1 MFSRTPS
8 RGMTLVDVLVGSA
21 LTLIIFVALFGLL
34 RASFMVSSLTKS
46 KSIATAIAGSHLEYI
61 RSLPYDDIGT
71 VGGIPPG
78 LIQETI
84 ATTQNGVSFETR
96 TFVRYVD
103 DPADGLGASD
113 VTGITTDYK
122 QVKVTVSYSAGGTD
136 RTVEL
141 VSNQSP
147 VGLETTT
154 GGGTLQINTVNAA
167 GVGIAGAEVHIE
179 NPSLAPA
186 VDLTTF
192 TNAAGLVYLPG
203 AATSTD
209 YRVTVTKD
217 GYSTAQTYARD
228 ATNQNPTPGYMTVV
242 ENQTTTGT
250 FAIDQLAGLTLR
262 TFSPP
267 ASIEWIDGFTDASKL
282 VQLSNTGIAGSAL
295 ALVDP
300 GTGYPGSGFA
310 VSTTI
315 TPTALQEWTSIDA
328 TLNTSTQTGA
338 RVQVVDSSGNL
349 LPEAV
354 LAGNNAGFTTF
365 PVSLAGVS
373 TTTYPALALRAE
385 LTSASPAETPTI
397 SDWTLTYAKSAA
409 PLPNITFSLRGAKT
423 IGSTGAGAAIYKT
436 SVSDT
441 TGAGAVIDLSLEWD
455 AYELTL
461 GGHDVIDA
469 CNAPHYA
476 LSPGTS
482 LDSSL
487 TLGTN
492 TTNMILV
499 SVKDVAGTAVAGA
512 TVTLSRTGYTE
523 TVTSSSCGSAY
534 FGSLTPASDYT
545 VTISKS
551 GYTTQAFAGVT
562 VSNTTFYVAA
572 FE

>member
-1 MFSRTPS
+1 
-8 RGMTLVDVLVGSA
+8 MTLIDVLVGSA

-46 KSIATAIAGSHLEYI
+46 KSIATAIAASHLEYI

-71 VGGIPPG
+71 VGGIPSG
-78 LIQETI
+78 AITETI
-84 ATTQNGVSFETR
+84 ATTQNGIQFETR

-103 DPADGLGASD
+103 DPSDGLGASD
-113 VTGITTDYK
+113 TTGITTDYK
-122 QVKVTVSYSAGGTD
+122 QVKVTVSYSAGGTA
-136 RTVEL
+136 RAVEL

-154 GGGTLQINTVNAA
+154 GGGTLQINAVNAA
-167 GVGIAGAEVHIE
+167 GAGIAGAEVHIE
-179 NPSLAPA
+179 NPSLTPD

-228 ATNQNPTPGYMTVV
+228 ATNQNPTPGYMTVAQ
-242 ENQTTTGT
+242 NQTTTGT
-250 FAIDQLAGLTLR
+250 FAIDLLANLTLR

-267 ASIEWIDGFTDASKL
+267 ATIAWTDGFEDASKL
-282 VQLSNTGIAGSAL
+282 AQVSNTAPAGSAL
-295 ALVDP
+295 KLVNP
-300 GTGYPGSGFA
+300 GTGYPGSGSG

-315 TPTALQEWTSIDA
+315 TPTSLLEWTSIDA
-328 TLNTSTQTGA
+328 TVTTSAQTGV
-338 RVQVVDSSGNL
+338 RVQVVDASGNV
-349 LPEAV
+349 LPDAV
-354 LAGNNAGFTTF
+354 LPGNTAGFTTF
-365 PVSLAGVS
+365 PVSLTGVS
-373 TTTYPALALRAE
+373 TTTYPALALRAD
-385 LTSASPAETPTI
+385 LTSASPSETPEVR
-397 SDWTLTYAKSAA
+397 DWTLTYKKSAV
-409 PLPNITFSLRGAKT
+409 PLPNIAFSLRGAKT
-423 IGSTGAGAAIYKT
+423 VGSTGAGAAIYKT
-436 SVSDT
+436 SVADT
-441 TGAGAVIDLSLEWD
+441 TGAAGAKALSLEWD

-461 GGHDVIDA
+461 NGYDIIDA

-487 TLGTN
+487 TLGTD
-492 TTNMILV
+492 TTHMILV
-499 SVKDVAGTAVAGA
+499 SVKDAAGTAVAGA
-512 TVTLSRTGYTE
+512 DVTLSRSGYNE
-523 TVTSSSCGSAY
+523 TITSSSCGSAY
-534 FGSLTPASDYT
+534 FGGLTSASDYT
-545 VTISKS
+545 VSISKS
-551 GYTTQAFAGVT
+551 GYTTESFTGVN